1 MRQFLS
7 NLQNIRHSVGVVEKQ
22 FCRRIAIGYPM
33 AASRACIYTAMIRS
47 GEKSAAALCSTM
59 RAYHTSMPCMAKKR
73 TYPPLIESE
82 LEESFTH
89 GSGPGGQSV
98 NKTTNCV
105 NLKHIPTGVLVK
117 CHETRSLERNRE
129 RARVRLQ
136 ERLDWF
142 YNKENSQA
150 GQEKSESSKERKRK
164 KSKTNER
171 LEKLKAF
178 KEREGLS

>member
-1 MRQFLS
+1 MRQFILC
-7 NLQNIRHSVGVVEKQ
+7 NLHYIRYSFGVVEKQ
-22 FCRRIAIGYPM
+22 LYRIGNHLVHPGSISPQSLRCA
-33 AASRACIYTAMIRS
+33 RQT
-47 GEKSAAALCSTM
+47 SAAFCSVV
-59 RAYHTSMPCMAKKR
+59 RYYHSSWPPLMAKKR
-73 TYPPLIESE
+73 TYPPLVESD
-82 LEESFTH
+82 LEESYTH

-117 CHETRSLERNRE
+117 CHETRSLEKNRE

-136 ERLDWF
+136 ERLDWHF
-142 YNKENSQA
+142 NKENSQIEV
-150 GQEKSESSKERKRK
+150 EKAESSKERKRK
-164 KSKTNER
+164 KNKTNER